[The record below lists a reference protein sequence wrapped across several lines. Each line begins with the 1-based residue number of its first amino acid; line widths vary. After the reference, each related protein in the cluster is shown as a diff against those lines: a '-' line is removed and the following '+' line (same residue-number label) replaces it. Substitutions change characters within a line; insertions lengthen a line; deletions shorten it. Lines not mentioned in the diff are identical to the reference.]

1 MITCTLEVS
10 DNINDLQKIFLS
22 ENLETNRAKCTI
34 SKDKTLKFSIVAKD
48 PVSMKAFVNSILKVI
63 ETYNKISRVK

>member
-48 PVSMKAFVNSILKVI
+48 PVSMKAFVNSILKVS